1 MTISL
6 QWLNDSQLP
15 SIFPHLIQFPSFSR
29 TILCIELFEK
39 KRSLSSSY
47 LYPRLSLSFFGR
59 IPLSVIIS
67 MPVTD
72 SGIVYIYH
80 IQCDGC
86 TDFRF
91 RSIWLHAHWW
101 YEYEFCMWLSAYN
114 CISFTHTHKR
124 RKNRSKCRS
133 MFASNPVQRTLVF
146 VPIFH
151 HCIIYLV
158 YLVCRLPRL
167 ILATL
172 RLFSCS
178 APSNLHI
185 DMYFISFFSFVRS
198 FAVVFVPL
206 FYTRMWIQETSFYF
220 QQSIC

>member
-91 RSIWLHAHWW
+91 RSIWLHTHQW

-114 CISFTHTHKR
+114 CISFTHTHTNAEKIDR
-124 RKNRSKCRS
+124 NVDLCS
-133 MFASNPVQRTLVF
+133 
-146 VPIFH
+146 
-151 HCIIYLV
+151 
-158 YLVCRLPRL
+158 
-167 ILATL
+167 L
-172 RLFSCS
+172 RILFSELS
-178 APSNLHI
+178 FLFQYFTI
-185 DMYFISFFSFVRS
+185 VLFISCILC
-198 FAVVFVPL
+198 VVCHDW
-206 FYTRMWIQETSFYF
+206 Y
-220 QQSIC
+220 